1 MLFRLRVYETPS
13 GHSLDYSDFSLR
25 ALYDICASEYLKHQ
39 ELKNLRTQ
47 TLGDLPQRCFVST
60 GACGWSP
67 CHGPQCWR
75 YRPRLCCSDEM
86 RSHKRT
92 TGCHG
97 GHPPWVSPGQYPLFP
112 HYFIKALIAVK
123 AQNGHLP
130 LLTPIDF
137 YLQQ

>member
-1 MLFRLRVYETPS
+1 MRLQV
-13 GHSLDYSDFSLR
+13 
-25 ALYDICASEYLKHQ
+25 DIASTTQTLVSEPYMIFVPLNI
-39 ELKNLRTQ
+39 LNIKNLRTQ
-47 TLGDLPQRCFVST
+47 SLVDPPQHCFVST

-75 YRPRLCCSDEM
+75 YRPRLCCSNEM
-86 RSHKRT
+86 RSYKRT

-97 GHPPWVSPGQYPLFP
+97 GHPPRVSPGQYPLFP

-130 LLTPIDF
+130 FLTPIDF

>member
-1 MLFRLRVYETPS
+1 MRLQV
-13 GHSLDYSDFSLR
+13 DI
-25 ALYDICASEYLKHQ
+25 ALTTQTLVSEPYMIFVPLNI
-39 ELKNLRTQ
+39 LNIKNLRTQ
-47 TLGDLPQRCFVST
+47 TLVDLPQRCFVST

-86 RSHKRT
+86 RSYKRT

-97 GHPPWVSPGQYPLFP
+97 GHPPRVSPGQYPLFP

>member
-1 MLFRLRVYETPS
+1 MRLQV
-13 GHSLDYSDFSLR
+13 
-25 ALYDICASEYLKHQ
+25 DIASTTQTLVSEPYMIFVPLNI
-39 ELKNLRTQ
+39 LNIKNLRTQ
-47 TLGDLPQRCFVST
+47 TLVDLPQRCFVST

-86 RSHKRT
+86 RSYKRT

-97 GHPPWVSPGQYPLFP
+97 GHPPRVSPGQYPLFP